1 MAQGT
6 GGLFEVTWRKSFH
19 GESHLD
25 KGVKHSV
32 SASRQSKS
40 RRALDAMSLE
50 SSFLRL
56 NDGVQESRT
65 SLTYSV
71 LHRLKKQLLIFT
83 GNGFIHV
90 KILDA
95 RNSSQYD
102 LGVRIMRP
110 MSEERSQGLVQPK
123 RLRGVDLE
131 HLIHG
136 LLNGLLTPGRKRRP
150 RTRNRGDLSEIFLSY
165 PQSGQGN

>member
-1 MAQGT
+1 
-6 GGLFEVTWRKSFH
+6 
-19 GESHLD
+19 
-25 KGVKHSV
+25 
-32 SASRQSKS
+32 
-40 RRALDAMSLE
+40 MSLE

-56 NDGVQESRT
+56 NDGVQESQT